1 MTGPILQVALPSP
14 LRRLFDYRAP
24 RGVSAADLQVGQRVR
39 VPFGNRAMV
48 GMIACISDHTE
59 VPANRLKPAEALL
72 DLTPVLPDSLWR
84 LCLWTARYY
93 QHGLG
98 DTLSVALPVLLRQG
112 DRR

>member
-48 GMIACISDHTE
+48 GMIAGISDHTE

-84 LCLWTARYY
+84 LCRWTAPRSSAAWYC
-93 QHGLG
+93 
-98 DTLSVALPVLLRQG
+98 SS
-112 DRR
+112 